1 MSSVLMFFL
10 GSGLLIVLC
19 LAGLWLVFRGGDA
32 DEAIEKLREMRGE
45 PNAQR
50 KADDRETLKAI
61 EDWREGR

>member
-1 MSSVLMFFL
+1 
-10 GSGLLIVLC
+10 
-19 LAGLWLVFRGGDA
+19 
-32 DEAIEKLREMRGE
+32 MRGE